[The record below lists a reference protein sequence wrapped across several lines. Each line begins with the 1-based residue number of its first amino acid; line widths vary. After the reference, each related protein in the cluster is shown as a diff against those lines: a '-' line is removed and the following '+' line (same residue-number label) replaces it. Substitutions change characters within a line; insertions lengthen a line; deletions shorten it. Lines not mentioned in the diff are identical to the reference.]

1 MLQSIVK
8 KLCPEEFM
16 IKEWNSYKNK
26 NNRFDSSLVLIYQKW
41 SGDHK
46 NKNKK
51 RLLHLLFNKKIIENG
66 ILAALLLIL

>member
-41 SGDHK
+41 SADHK
-46 NKNKK
+46 KKK

-66 ILAALLLIL
+66 ILTALLLVL

>member
-1 MLQSIVK
+1 MLQSMVK

-46 NKNKK
+46 KKKKK

>member
-26 NNRFDSSLVLIYQKW
+26 NKNNRFDSSLVLIYQKW

-46 NKNKK
+46 K
-51 RLLHLLFNKKIIENG
+51 
-66 ILAALLLIL
+66 

>member
-1 MLQSIVK
+1 MLQSMVK

-46 NKNKK
+46 KK
-51 RLLHLLFNKKIIENG
+51 KKTVVTSVVQ
-66 ILAALLLIL
+66 